1 MYLKDLRKEGLNVTD
16 AIVIVDREQGGPQN
30 LDLNGIRCHS
40 VCTLMQVY
48 SLTAALKKILLT
60 LFCFR
65 SWAFFLRVAKL
76 MKSWWIK
83 SVHI

>member
-1 MYLKDLRKEGLNVTD
+1 MVLKDLRKEGLNVTD

-30 LDLNGIRCHS
+30 LDSNGIKCHS

-48 SLTAALKKILLT
+48 ILTAALKKDIFT
-60 LFCFR
+60 LFCR
-65 SWAFFLRVAKL
+65 SWAFFLRVVKL

-83 SVHI
+83 YVHI